1 MALNVLFFDPKIRD
15 YVFLPMVVLMFF
27 VNYLRFYL
35 TKLLNS
41 NNNKLLDKASIS
53 YRTLRNTM
61 LENRADENKE
71 SKAEDEEVDLNA
83 SLAKVKDDMKHGSA
97 VMRSSKLRSTANFLP
112 EEAVKKRKAYFC
124 TPETGYL
131 HKKIV
136 FNQMAQMM
144 QNPDMMGN
152 MVKQNV

>member
-1 MALNVLFFDPKIRD
+1 MPGNALFFDPKIRD
-15 YVFLPMVVLMFF
+15 YVFLPMVILMFF

-41 NNNKLLDKASIS
+41 NSNALLNPASIS

-71 SKAEDEEVDLNA
+71 AKAEDEEVDLN
-83 SLAKVKDDMKHGSA
+83 SCVAKIKDDMKHGSA
-97 VMRSSKLRSTANFLP
+97 VVRSSKLRTSANFLP
-112 EEAVKKRKAYFC
+112 EESVKRRKAYFC
-124 TPETGYL
+124 TNETGYL
-131 HKKIV
+131 HTKVV

-152 MVKQNV
+152 MVK

>member
-15 YVFLPMVVLMFF
+15 YVFLPMVILMFF

-41 NNNKLLDKASIS
+41 NSNPLLEKASIS

-71 SKAEDEEVDLNA
+71 SKGEDDEVDLNA
-83 SLAKVKDDMKHGSA
+83 ALAKIKDDIKHGSA
-97 VMRSSKLRSTANFLP
+97 VMRSSKLRQMANFLP
-112 EEAVKKRKAYFC
+112 EESVKRRKAYYC
-124 TPETGYL
+124 TAETGYL
-131 HKKIV
+131 HKKV
-136 FNQMAQMM
+136 NFNQMAQMM

-152 MVKQNV
+152 MVK

>member
-1 MALNVLFFDPKIRD
+1 MGLNALFFDPKIRD

-41 NNNKLLDKASIS
+41 NSNPLLQKASIS

-71 SKAEDEEVDLNA
+71 AKGEDEEVDLN
-83 SLAKVKDDMKHGSA
+83 SCVAKIKDDMKHGAA
-97 VMRSSKLRSTANFLP
+97 VVRSSKIRSSANFLP
-112 EEAVKKRKAYFC
+112 EDSIKRRKAYFC
-124 TPETGYL
+124 T
-131 HKKIV
+131 
-136 FNQMAQMM
+136 
-144 QNPDMMGN
+144 
-152 MVKQNV
+152 